1 MKQFIK
7 NQSIEAS
14 KSNAVVKLP
23 IDENNP
29 AVVNSINLQNQL
41 KELKKRTLTFESK

>member
-1 MKQFIK
+1 M
-7 NQSIEAS
+7 EAS
-14 KSNAVVKLP
+14 KNAVTTLP

-29 AVVNSINLQNQL
+29 AVANSIKLQDQL